1 MSDLPPPLPGS
12 KPPPLWRQTI
22 EPHQID
28 EDEQGETQ
36 IGGWLV
42 LLLIGLVLSMFIRAF
57 VLVHGIGIFT
67 KPGIWTKLT
76 SPASPTYHPLWPIV
90 IVYEVGGQ
98 SVLLIA
104 TCFLLWL
111 MLTHRRAFR
120 PWMIAFLV
128 CIVAFP
134 IGDHLLGA
142 FVPAIHV
149 RQNAAMLTKVFQP
162 LLYVVIWLPYML
174 VSTRVKATF
183 VR

>member
-36 IGGWLV
+36 IGSWLV
-42 LLLIGLVLSMFIRAF
+42 LLLIGLVLSLCLRAF
-57 VLVHGIGIFT
+57 NLAHGIGIFS
-67 KPGIWTKLT
+67 KPGVWTRLT
-76 SPASPTYHPLWPIV
+76 SPASPAYHPLWPVV

-98 SVLLIA
+98 GVLLVANCI
-104 TCFLLWL
+104 LLWL

-120 PWMIAFLV
+120 PWMITTMLCV
-128 CIVAFP
+128 VAFP
-134 IGDHLLGA
+134 IGDHLLGG
-142 FVPAIHV
+142 FIPAIHV
-149 RQNAAMLTKVFQP
+149 RQNVTMLTKVFQSLTP
-162 LLYVVIWLPYML
+162 AMIWLPYML